1 MKKLI
6 IAAAAAILIS
16 GLTACSQAAPTA
28 SISKTADSTAAISCG
43 MNIPL
48 PQSWEVLTGDG
59 IYQMLFENGE
69 GYKSAEKLKK
79 SYEDIGM
86 SYLIYAV
93 SPDKTAM
100 LTLTSQ
106 KITPDENTGEQL
118 TLEEYARTNHN
129 NSIFTFQASGLS
141 LRNTAFKEDTIAG
154 KNGWI
159 SKCEVLSDAESE
171 ELLMG
176 QSEFTFEYSGCFCS
190 LQTYYQNTAAGE
202 EISGII
208 SGITSAK

>member
-1 MKKLI
+1 MKKTI
-6 IAAAAAILIS
+6 AAAAAAILIM
-16 GLTACSQAAPTA
+16 GITACSPAAPTA
-28 SISKTADSTAAISCG
+28 SITKTADSTAAVSCG

-48 PQSWEVLTGDG
+48 PESWEVLTGDD
-59 IYQMLFENGE
+59 IYDMLFENGE
-69 GYKSAEKLKK
+69 SYDSAEKLKK
-79 SYEDIGM
+79 SYENAGM

-106 KITPDENTGEQL
+106 KLTPDENTGAQL

-141 LRNTAFKEDTIAG
+141 LRDTAFKEDEIVG
-154 KNGWI
+154 IKGWT
-159 SKCEVLSDAESE
+159 SACKVLSDADTE

-190 LQTYYQNTAAGE
+190 LQTYYQNTAAE
-202 EISGII
+202 QEINSILSGM
-208 SGITSAK
+208 TAAK